1 MSRLHV
7 FYRDELVGIVSRPA
21 PGSMHFQYEDSW
33 INSEAAFPISV
44 SLPLNNERFSQVA
57 ASNFFAN
64 LLPEAHVRRRICKK
78 LGISEGNDFELLNAI
93 GGDCAGALTLTT
105 NDAPPPLKQDY
116 ELITDEQLANWSI
129 GAPDAFS
136 AVTGQQGV
144 RLSLA
149 GAQDKLPVM
158 FKGGQ
163 FLLPVGNS
171 PSTHILKFA
180 SRDYSHLPENET
192 FITMLAASIG
202 LPTVTIELSPT
213 EKSRIAVVT
222 RYDRKPLPDGYSRIH
237 QEDFCQAMGINP
249 NNKYEKEGGPGFQ
262 DCVELIKQSCSVPAL
277 EIDKLIRW
285 SLFNLMVHNADAHG
299 KNLSLIFRG
308 RTTELT
314 PFYDLVCTRNYENLD
329 RKMAMTYSGK
339 DDPAQIHKQHLIE
352 FANQIGVSTGL
363 VADAL
368 PKLQQDLSAAIP
380 KAAATFAKLYGESP
394 ILERLPMIV
403 QKRMNK
409 AMQSF

>member
-1 MSRLHV
+1 MSKLHV
-7 FYRDELVGIVSRPA
+7 FFLDELVGSVERG
-21 PGSMHFQYEDSW
+21 GSGKMHFEYEGSW
-33 INSEAAFPISV
+33 LESSNAFPISV
-44 SLPLNNERFSQVA
+44 SLPLNNELFSQEA
-57 ASNFFAN
+57 AGNFFAN

-105 NDAPPPLKQDY
+105 NDSPPPLKQDY
-116 ELITDEQLANWSI
+116 EPITDEQLASWSI

-158 FKGGQ
+158 YQAGK

-192 FITMLAASIG
+192 FVTMLAEAIG
-202 LPTVTIELSPT
+202 LPTVSIELVPT
-213 EKSRIAVVT
+213 DKSRIAVVA
-222 RYDRKPLPDGYSRIH
+222 RYDREANSDSYSRIH
-237 QEDFCQAMGINP
+237 QEDFCQALGINP
-249 NNKYEKEGGPGFQ
+249 NNKYEKEGGPGFA
-262 DCVELIKQSCSVPAL
+262 DCVALIKQACTVPII

-329 RKMAMTYSGK
+329 RKMAMAYSGK
-339 DDPAQIHKQHLIE
+339 DDPAQIQKQHLVE
-352 FANQIGVSTGL
+352 FADQLQVSTNL
-363 VADAL
+363 IADTL
-368 PKLQQDLSAAIP
+368 PKLQQEISAAIP
-380 KAAATFAKLYGESP
+380 KVTKRFEQQFGDSP
-394 ILERLPMIV
+394 ILERLPLII